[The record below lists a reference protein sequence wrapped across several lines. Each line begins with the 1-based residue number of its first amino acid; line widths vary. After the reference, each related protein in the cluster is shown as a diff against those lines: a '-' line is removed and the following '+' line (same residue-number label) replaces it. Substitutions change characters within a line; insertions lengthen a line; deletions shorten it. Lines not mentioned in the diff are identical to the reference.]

1 MFGTYEHTIDSRGR
15 LYLPAALMGASPREA
30 IYCWPSPYEAHTV
43 CFVGG
48 SPGAVPAG
56 IPSSAEEVPVRD
68 GTVLLPEH
76 LLSRL
81 GTREVV
87 LVGVGDRAEIWPR
100 EAWENQALPELEEDI
115 LSSLLQDLE
124 L

>member
-30 IYCWPSPYEAHTV
+30 IYCWPSPYEEHTI
-43 CFVGG
+43 CFAG
-48 SPGAVPAG
+48 SNPGAAADL
-56 IPSSAEEVPVRD
+56 PSPVEEVPVKD
-68 GTVLLPEH
+68 GAVLLPEH

-81 GTREVV
+81 GTGEVV

-100 EAWENQALPELEEDI
+100 EAWENQALPGLEEDI